1 VKIHFPLH
9 RLKANVMAMA
19 LLCSLSGT
27 GLLQAAQL
35 EVDNNASGPFSLVDH
50 NGKPVTDRDFRGKFM
65 LVFFGYTSCPDVCP
79 MDLQIIAQ
87 ALDELGKAGDR
98 LQPIFISID
107 PARDTPEIVAEYASH
122 FHPRLIGLSG
132 SRQQTAAAAR
142 NYGVISMK
150 FIDENDPENYSI
162 NHSALIYLLG
172 PDGKFVA
179 AFEHGA
185 DLETLTAGVIQH
197 LSKPVE

>member
-1 VKIHFPLH
+1 
-9 RLKANVMAMA
+9 MAMA
-19 LLCSLSGT
+19 LLCSLSAT

-35 EVDNNASGPFSLVDH
+35 EVDNNASGPFSLIDH
-50 NGKPVTDRDFRGKFM
+50 SGNPVTDRDFRGKFM

-87 ALDELGKAGDR
+87 VIDELGEAGDR
-98 LQPIFISID
+98 LQPIFISVD
-107 PARDTPEIVAEYASH
+107 PARDTPEVVAQYASH

-150 FIDENDPENYSI
+150 FIDEKDPGNYSI

-179 AFEHGA
+179 AFEHGT
-185 DLETLTAGVIQH
+185 DLETLTAGVMQH
-197 LSKPVE
+197 LAKPVE

>member
-1 VKIHFPLH
+1 VKIHFQLH

-50 NGKPVTDRDFRGKFM
+50 KGKPVTDLDFRGKFM

-87 ALDELGKAGDR
+87 VIDELGEAGDR
-98 LQPIFISID
+98 LQAIFISVD
-107 PARDTPEIVAEYASH
+107 PARDTPEVVAQYASH

-150 FIDENDPENYSI
+150 FIDEKDPGNYSI

-179 AFEHGA
+179 AFEHGT
-185 DLETLTAGVIQH
+185 DLETLTAGVMQH
-197 LSKPVE
+197 LAKPVE

>member
-1 VKIHFPLH
+1 
-9 RLKANVMAMA
+9 MAII
-19 LLCSLSGT
+19 LLFSVSGT
-27 GLLQAAQL
+27 SPLTAAQI
-35 EVDNNASGPFSLVDH
+35 EVDSNASGPFVLMDQM
-50 NGKPVTDRDFRGKFM
+50 GKPVTDEDFRGQFM

-87 ALDELGKAGDR
+87 VIDELGETGER
-98 LQPIFISID
+98 LQPIFISVD
-107 PARDTPEIVAEYASH
+107 PARDTPEVVAQYASH
-122 FHPRLIGLSG
+122 FHSRLIGLSG

-150 FIDENDPENYSI
+150 FIDEKDPGNYSK

-179 AFEHGA
+179 AFEHGT
-185 DLETLTAGVIQH
+185 DLETLTAGVMQH
-197 LSKPVE
+197 LAKPVE

>member
-1 VKIHFPLH
+1 
-9 RLKANVMAMA
+9 MAIA
-19 LLCSLSGT
+19 LLYSLSGT

-50 NGKPVTDRDFRGKFM
+50 TGKPVTDLDFRGQFM

-87 ALDELGKAGDR
+87 ALDDLGKAGDR
-98 LQPIFISID
+98 LQPIFISVD
-107 PARDTPEIVAEYASH
+107 PVRDTPEVVTEYASH

-142 NYGVISMK
+142 NYGAISIK
-150 FIDENDPENYSI
+150 FIDENDPGNYSI

-179 AFEHGA
+179 AFEHGT
-185 DLETLTAGVIQH
+185 DLETLTSVILLH
-197 LSKPVE
+197 LTQPVK

>member
-1 VKIHFPLH
+1 VKIPFPLH

-50 NGKPVTDRDFRGKFM
+50 SGKPVTDRDFRGKFM

-87 ALDELGKAGDR
+87 VLDELGETGER
-98 LQPIFISID
+98 LQPIFISVD
-107 PARDTPEIVAEYASH
+107 PARDTPEVVAQYASH

-150 FIDENDPENYSI
+150 FIDEDDPENYSI

-179 AFEHGA
+179 AFEHGT
-185 DLETLTAGVIQH
+185 DLESMTSVILLH
-197 LSKPVE
+197 LDKPVE

>member
-1 VKIHFPLH
+1 MIAIV
-9 RLKANVMAMA
+9 
-19 LLCSLSGT
+19 LLFSVFST
-27 GLLQAAQL
+27 VLLAAAQI
-35 EVDNNASGPFSLVDH
+35 EVDSDASGPFSLEDH
-50 NGKPVTDRDFRGKFM
+50 SGKPVTDRDFRGKFM

-107 PARDTPEIVAEYASH
+107 PARDTPEIVAKYASH

-132 SRQQTAAAAR
+132 SRRQTAAAAR

-179 AFEHGA
+179 AFEHGT
-185 DLETLTAGVIQH
+185 DLETLTAGIMHH
-197 LSKPVE
+197 LTKPVE

>member
-1 VKIHFPLH
+1 MIAIGLLFSVFST
-9 RLKANVMAMA
+9 A
-19 LLCSLSGT
+19 LLA
-27 GLLQAAQL
+27 AAQL
-35 EVDNNASGPFSLVDH
+35 EVDSDASGPFSLVDH

-87 ALDELGKAGDR
+87 VIDELGEAGDR
-98 LQPIFISID
+98 LQPIFISVD
-107 PARDTPEIVAEYASH
+107 PARDTPEVVAQYASH

-150 FIDENDPENYSI
+150 IIDETNPGNYSV
-162 NHSALIYLLG
+162 NHSALTYLLG

-179 AFEHGA
+179 AFDHGTDTEA
-185 DLETLTAGVIQH
+185 MTSVILLH
-197 LSKPVE
+197 LARPVK

>member
-19 LLCSLSGT
+19 LLYSLSGT

-35 EVDNNASGPFSLVDH
+35 EVDNNASGPFSLIDH
-50 NGKPVTDRDFRGKFM
+50 TGKPVTDDDFRGKFI

-79 MDLQIIAQ
+79 MDLQIMAQ
-87 ALDELGKAGDR
+87 AMDELGQAADR
-98 LQPIFISID
+98 VQPIFITVD
-107 PARDTPEIVAEYASH
+107 PARDTPEKIAEYVSH

-132 SRQQTAAAAR
+132 TRQQTAAAAR

-150 FIDENDPENYSI
+150 IINENNPENYSL

-179 AFEHGA
+179 AFEHGT
-185 DLETLTAGVIQH
+185 DLQTLSLGILQH
-197 LSKPVE
+197 LTNQVE